1 MSFFSETLAVSQF
14 LEPLL
19 GWLALFSIATFV
31 LSLVL
36 IPWVVGRLSQD
47 CFLRL
52 HLNDRLIPPP
62 SIGSVILAILRHGLG
77 IVLILTGIVML
88 FLPGQGLL
96 TIVLGAL
103 LVSFPGKRKFIHL
116 LVCQPKIQKSLNWLR
131 KKRKKPPF
139 HWPKPL
145 DN

>member
-1 MSFFSETLAVSQF
+1 MSFSSESFAVSQF

-19 GWLALFSIATFV
+19 GWLAVFSIVTFV

-52 HLNDRLIPPP
+52 HLNDKLIPPP
-62 SIGSVILAILRHGLG
+62 SIGSVILSILRHGLG
-77 IVLILTGIVML
+77 IVLILAGIVML

-96 TIVLGAL
+96 TIVLGTL
-103 LVSFPGKRKFIHL
+103 LVSFPGKRKFVHL
-116 LVCQPKIQKSLNWLR
+116 LVCQPRIRKSLDWLR

-145 DN
+145 GN